1 MTTNYRTD
9 EPYRIL
15 VAVGEPAHLTALLTI
30 AVPLARA
37 RSGEVLPLYVSPDG
51 EQPDWL
57 TVPEEMQA
65 VVRPPLVI
73 ADREVGAAILNVIR
87 RLSPDLLLL
96 TWRGSPSRG
105 RYLLGR
111 TLDPLIQYAPCDV
124 AVLRLGQPDD
134 ADVADEEA
142 AAAFA
147 ARMADAQHVL
157 VPTGG
162 GPNASLAIRMGL
174 DLGSATR
181 VTALRVANTNLGL
194 TAVSAEWDNVNELI
208 RPWSTDRLRPH
219 VTLASSPLEGIV
231 REAQEGYDLVLVGAT
246 RESLVDRLLFGNL
259 PQALAERLEVPLL
272 IVKRHDP
279 RPMGALLRAR
289 WRLMGILPQ
298 LSLEERIAI
307 YRQVRRNA
315 RTVADFYVMMI
326 LATAIASLGLL
337 LNSPAVIIGAMLMAP
352 LMSALLG
359 LGLGV
364 VQGDVWL
371 LRLALRTTL
380 LGVLTGLCVS
390 AVTALVV
397 PGSRITDE
405 MLGRSSPTL
414 VDLAVALISG
424 GAAAY
429 AVSREDVASALP
441 GVAIAVALVP
451 PLATVGLA
459 AAAGETQVATGA
471 GLLFLT
477 NLVAI
482 VAAAAIVF
490 LWMGFH
496 PDAREERRARTFRGG
511 VAATATLFVAVAVVL
526 GVLTASSIRTAAL
539 RDRIDRSLEA
549 QVSLLG
555 PEVRLVDWR
564 LEQSRTGAYE
574 VEVTVQATRGLT
586 PDEAAK
592 LQEQIAIELRRPV
605 SIAMTVLP
613 ATRLD
618 AVTPWR
624 KQPAA
629 QEPTAASA
637 APSPSAAQ

>member
-1 MTTNYRTD
+1 MTTTYGLD
-9 EPYRIL
+9 EPHRIL
-15 VAVGEPAHLTALLTI
+15 VAVGEPAHLTALLAL
-30 AVPLARA
+30 AVPLART
-37 RSGEVLPLYVSPDG
+37 RGGEVLPLYVSQDG
-51 EQPDWL
+51 EHPDWL
-57 TVPEEMQA
+57 EVPEEVQD
-65 VVRPPLVI
+65 VVRLPLVI
-73 ADREVGAAILNVIR
+73 SDRQVGAAILNVIR
-87 RLSPDLLLL
+87 ELSPDLLLL
-96 TWRGSPSRG
+96 TWRGRPSRG

-124 AVLRLGQPDD
+124 AVLRLGQAAGA
-134 ADVADEEA
+134 ADGAV
-142 AAAFA
+142 AFA
-147 ARMADAQHVL
+147 ERMAGAERVL

-162 GPNASLAIRMGL
+162 GPNASLAIRIGL
-174 DLGSATR
+174 DLGVDTR
-181 VTALRVANTNLGL
+181 ITALRVANTNLGL
-194 TAVSAEWDNVNELI
+194 TAVSAEWDNVNELL
-208 RPWSTDRLRPH
+208 RPWGGAERLRPH
-219 VTLASSPLEGIV
+219 VTLATSPLEGIL
-231 REAQEGYDLVLVGAT
+231 REASAGYDLVLVGAT
-246 RESLVDRLLFGNL
+246 GESLVDRLLFGNL
-259 PQALAERLEVPLL
+259 PQALAESLDAHLL

-289 WRLMGILPQ
+289 WRLMNVLPQ

-315 RTVADFYVMMI
+315 RTDTDFYVMMT
-326 LATAIASLGLL
+326 LAAAIASLGLL

-380 LGVLTGLCVS
+380 LGVLTALLVS
-390 AVTALVV
+390 AVTAYVV
-397 PGSRITDE
+397 PGDRVTAE

-429 AVSREDVASALP
+429 AVARKDVASALP

-459 AAAGETQVATGA
+459 AVAGEPQVATGA

-482 VAAAAIVF
+482 VAAAAVVF

-496 PDAREERRARTFRGG
+496 PDAREERRARAFRGG
-511 VAATATLFVAVAVVL
+511 MAATATLFVAVAVVL

-539 RDRIDRSLEA
+539 RDRVDRSLDT

-555 PEVRLVDWR
+555 PDVALVDWR
-564 LEQSRTGAYE
+564 LEQTHGGAYE
-574 VEVTVQATRGLT
+574 VEVTVQATRGIT
-586 PDEAAK
+586 PEEAAK
-592 LQEQIAIELRRPV
+592 IQGQLAVELQRPV

-618 AVTPWR
+618 AVTPR
-624 KQPAA
+624 GDEASTH
-629 QEPTAASA
+629 EPTPTPPASA
-637 APSPSAAQ
+637 LGDSP

>member
-1 MTTNYRTD
+1 MTTTYGLD
-9 EPYRIL
+9 EPHRIL
-15 VAVGEPAHLTALLTI
+15 VAVGEPAHLTALLAL
-30 AVPLARA
+30 AVPLART
-37 RSGEVLPLYVSPDG
+37 RGGEVLPLYVSQDG
-51 EQPDWL
+51 EHPDWL
-57 TVPEEMQA
+57 EVPEEVQD
-65 VVRPPLVI
+65 VVRLPLVI
-73 ADREVGAAILNVIR
+73 SDRQVGAAILNVIR
-87 RLSPDLLLL
+87 ELSPDLLLL

-124 AVLRLGQPDD
+124 AVLRLGQAAGA
-134 ADVADEEA
+134 ADG

-147 ARMADAQHVL
+147 ERMAGAERVL

-162 GPNASLAIRMGL
+162 GPNASLAIRIGL
-174 DLGSATR
+174 DLGVDTR
-181 VTALRVANTNLGL
+181 ITALRVANTNLGL
-194 TAVSAEWDNVNELI
+194 TAVSAEWDNVNELL
-208 RPWSTDRLRPH
+208 RPWGGAERLRPH
-219 VTLASSPLEGIV
+219 VTLATSPLEGIL
-231 REAQEGYDLVLVGAT
+231 REASAGYDLVLVGAT
-246 RESLVDRLLFGNL
+246 GESLVDRLLFGNL
-259 PQALAERLEVPLL
+259 PQSLAESLDAHLL

-289 WRLMGILPQ
+289 WRLMNVLPQ

-315 RTVADFYVMMI
+315 RTDTDFYVMMT
-326 LATAIASLGLL
+326 LAAAIASLGLL

-380 LGVLTGLCVS
+380 LGVLTALLVS
-390 AVTALVV
+390 AVTAYVV
-397 PGSRITDE
+397 PGDRVTAE

-429 AVSREDVASALP
+429 AVARKDVASALP

-459 AAAGETQVATGA
+459 AAAGEPQVAIGA

-511 VAATATLFVAVAVVL
+511 MATTATLFVAVAVVL
-526 GVLTASSIRTAAL
+526 GVLTASSIRTATL
-539 RDRIDRSLEA
+539 RDRLDRSLDT

-555 PEVRLVDWR
+555 PDVALVDWR
-564 LEQSRTGAYE
+564 LEQTHGGTYE
-574 VEVTVQATRGLT
+574 VEVTVQATRGIT
-586 PDEAAK
+586 PEEAAK
-592 LQEQIAIELRRPV
+592 IQGQLAVELQRPV

-618 AVTPWR
+618 AVTPR
-624 KQPAA
+624 GDEASTH
-629 QEPTAASA
+629 EPTPTPPVSA
-637 APSPSAAQ
+637 LGDSP